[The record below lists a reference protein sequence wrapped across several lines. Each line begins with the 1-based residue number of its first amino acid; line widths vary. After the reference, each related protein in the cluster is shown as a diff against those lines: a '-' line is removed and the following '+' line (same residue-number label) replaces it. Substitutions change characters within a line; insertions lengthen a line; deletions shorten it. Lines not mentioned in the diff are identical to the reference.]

1 MNIAL
6 LEDNPSNLEYMLT
19 LLQLQ
24 GHLVFPHGDAASFL
38 ETLWATSQR
47 DGSSSCH
54 VTIDLALLD
63 LMLPGEL
70 SGLDVLHSLRGTE
83 TPLANLPLIVISGAG
98 QNILDEVQTRF
109 PTVPVLRKP
118 FHMRELLSMIE
129 AIDPTTHT
137 P

>member
-6 LEDNPSNLEYMLT
+6 LEDNPSNLEYILT

-24 GHLVFPHGDAASFL
+24 GHLVFPHGDATSFL

-47 DGSSSCH
+47 DGDSPCN

-70 SGLDVLHSLRGTE
+70 SGLDVLHSLRGTD
-83 TPLANLPLIVISGAG
+83 TPLAALPLIVISGAG
-98 QNILDEVQTRF
+98 QNMLDEVQTRF

-129 AIDPTTHT
+129 AIKAHPT